1 VTNTAQPVQVMA
13 GTEVRTFLIADVRG
27 YTSFTLEHGD
37 QAAAG
42 LATRFAEVA
51 DKAVRARDGN
61 VIELRG
67 DEALAVFTS
76 ARQALRAAVEL
87 QSGFAAERDVPLKVG
102 IGLDAGEAIPVG
114 AGFRGAA
121 LNLAARLCSLAGPGE
136 ILASDTVA
144 NLARKMDGLEYADRG
159 AVQLKGFTDPVN
171 VVIVKPSTGA
181 SPNSVPDQQHR
192 PVDDRAEIAGLPI
205 GGYLGSLPTNPL
217 VGREPELARIL
228 SLAQAV
234 ANGTGKLVV
243 LAGEPGVGK
252 TRLAQEVTLQVRNA
266 GFTISAGRCYEPQQA
281 VPFYPFVDALAS
293 AHAAAS
299 PALQSQVPVRWP
311 DLARLLPSL
320 GLPRADHAGS
330 QDQQRLYWE
339 ITSFLQAL
347 TVENPLAIL
356 VDDLHWADAA
366 SLDLLLHLARHT
378 GSDRVLLLGTY
389 RDVEVNRQHPLEGAL
404 RDLQR
409 EELVERIPVRRLQQ
423 SNTAALMAATM
434 GEEQVSDEFASLV
447 FRRTEGN
454 PFFIQQVMRMLVE
467 RGDVYHEGDHW
478 ARKAV
483 QEIDVPESIRSVV
496 GQRLSRLTEETQ
508 ELLREASILGQTFSF
523 SDLEA
528 MTARNE
534 QDVERALEEAARAG
548 LLREIDRDGYAFD
561 HALTQQSLYG
571 ELPTRRRRRLHLAAG
586 EAIEHTSEQKR
597 ARRAAE
603 LAWHFLEGDEPG
615 RALSWALVAGD
626 GAESVFAHNDAE
638 FHYRTALQ
646 LAREVGD
653 RAREVEA
660 LEKLGNVL
668 FMLARYQEELDV
680 LLPALQLYRETEDI
694 EGEMRAAAAIG
705 WAYFEVAQ
713 RREGV
718 EFLTL
723 VLSRWEATARSA
735 SSAAASLHISLGN
748 LHWADG
754 NGDEALPL
762 FVRGAEL
769 AAAVG
774 DNRLLGL
781 AESRRG
787 AQLESMARIDEGLE
801 AYDRSIRLSEMTG
814 DLDTLSRTLNNR
826 SLHHGYYRRDWVRAE
841 ADLERQIEV
850 ARQLAKPAQLAFALK
865 ALGQRY
871 WATGEWA
878 RARPL
883 FEEAA
888 QIARRLGV
896 SRSGESITL
905 AARLRLMSG
914 EVESATRELEECVTS
929 ARERRDT
936 EIFGSA
942 QEYLAQWDLRN
953 HRPAEALKRMEE
965 VLGNPDLEKQFRMG
979 PTTLLTIAL
988 AQEGEFERA
997 EILVNEGLA
1006 EARRSGFRP
1015 SISQWC
1021 IATGNVR
1028 ASQGRWDESRAAFGE
1043 ALTIAHTGGATF
1055 IGATVLHDLALTEAL
1070 AGNLAEA
1077 RARFEEE
1084 LTLLR
1089 PMGAIALIDQTESE
1103 LAHLAESRETAN

>member
-1 VTNTAQPVQVMA
+1 VTNAVQPTQVPA

-51 DKAVRARDGN
+51 DTAVRARDGN

-76 ARQALRAAVEL
+76 ARQALRAAVDL

-181 SPNSVPDQQHR
+181 SSQPVSDQQQH
-192 PVDDRAEIAGLPI
+192 PEGDQVEVPGLPI

-217 VGREPELARIL
+217 VGREVELARVL
-228 SLAQAV
+228 SLAEGA
-234 ANGTGKLVV
+234 ANGAGKLVV
-243 LAGEPGVGK
+243 FAGEPGVGK
-252 TRLAQEVTLQVRNA
+252 TRLAQEVTLHVRNA
-266 GFTISAGRCYEPQQA
+266 GFSIAAGRCYEPQQA
-281 VPFYPFVDALAS
+281 VPFYPFVDALAG
-293 AHAAAS
+293 AYAAAPS
-299 PALQSQVPVRWP
+299 SLQQQVPARWA

-320 GLPRADHAGS
+320 GLPHTDHSGS

-339 ITSFLQAL
+339 VTSFLQAL
-347 TVENPLAIL
+347 AAEGPLALL

-409 EELVERIPVRRLQQ
+409 EDLVERIPIRRLQQ

-434 GEEQVSDEFASLV
+434 GEERVSDEFASLV

-454 PFFIQQVMRMLVE
+454 PFFVQQVMRMLVE
-467 RGDVYHEGDHW
+467 RGDVYQEGDHW
-478 ARKAV
+478 ERKAV
-483 QEIDVPESIRSVV
+483 EEIDVPESIRSVV

-508 ELLREASILGQTFSF
+508 ELLREASVLGQSF
-523 SDLEA
+523 FFDDLEA
-528 MTARNE
+528 MTERSE
-534 QDVERALEEAARAG
+534 REVEEGLEEAARAG
-548 LLREIDRDGYAFD
+548 LIREINHDRYAFD

-586 EAIEHTSEQKR
+586 EAIEQVSEQKR
-597 ARRAAE
+597 AGRAAE
-603 LAWHFLEGDEPG
+603 LAWHFLEGDEPE
-615 RALSWALVAGD
+615 RALHWGLIAGN
-626 GAESVFAHNDAE
+626 GAEEVFAHHDAE
-638 FHYRTALQ
+638 LHYRTSLQ
-646 LAREVGD
+646 LARELGD
-653 RAREVEA
+653 SDREVEA

-668 FMLARYQEELDV
+668 FMLARYQEELDM
-680 LLPALQLYRETEDI
+680 LLPALQIYRKTGNK
-694 EGEMRAAAAIG
+694 EGEMRTAAAIG

-718 EFLTL
+718 DILTP
-723 VLSRWEATARSA
+723 VLGSWEATTRDPSPAV
-735 SSAAASLHISLGN
+735 AALHISLGN

-754 NGDEALPL
+754 TGDVALPL
-762 FVRGAEL
+762 FERGAEI

-781 AESRRG
+781 AESRR
-787 AQLESMARIDEGLE
+787 AVQLQGMDRIDEALE
-801 AYDRSIRLSEMTG
+801 AYDRSIDLSEMTG

-826 SLHHGYYRRDWVRAE
+826 SLLHGFYRNDRDRARS
-841 ADLERQIEV
+841 DLERQIEV

-865 ALGQRY
+865 TLGQQY
-871 WATGEWA
+871 WAAGDWK
-878 RARPL
+878 RAGVL
-883 FEEAA
+883 FDEAA

-896 SRSGESITL
+896 SRSSEAIAL
-905 AARLRLMSG
+905 AAMLRLLTG
-914 EVESATRELEECVTS
+914 GLGSAMRELEECVTS
-929 ARERRDT
+929 GRERKDLDL
-936 EIFGSA
+936 FASA
-942 QEYLAQWDLRN
+942 QEYLARWDLLK
-953 HRPAEALKRMEE
+953 HRPAEARRRMGE
-965 VLGNPDLEKQFRMG
+965 VLKNPDLEEQRRWVPG
-979 PTTLLTIAL
+979 SLLATAL
-988 AQEGEFERA
+988 ARVGELDQA
-997 EILVNEGLA
+997 NGLVDEGLA
-1006 EARRSGFRP
+1006 EARRSDFP
-1015 SISQWC
+1015 PAISQWC

-1028 ASQGRWDESRAAFGE
+1028 GHQCRWDEARAAFDE
-1043 ALTIAHTGGATF
+1043 ARTIARTGGATF
-1055 IGATVLHDLALTEAL
+1055 FEAVALHDFALMEVL
-1070 AGNLAEA
+1070 AGDHAAA

-1089 PMGAIALIDQTESE
+1089 PMGALAVIELTEWE
-1103 LAHLAESRETAN
+1103 LAHLD